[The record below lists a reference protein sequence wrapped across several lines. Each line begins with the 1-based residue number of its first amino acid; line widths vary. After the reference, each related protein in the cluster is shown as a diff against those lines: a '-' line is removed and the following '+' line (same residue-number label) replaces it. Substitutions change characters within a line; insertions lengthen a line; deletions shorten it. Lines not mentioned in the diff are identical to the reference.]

1 LEGMSE
7 DMTAL
12 VGYGLLALVTTLVLK
27 PVIKFGKGFSS
38 YLCVFGVIYAV
49 VLTTAPRSYFEPNW
63 FKFVG
68 LVIAALCVITFIFL
82 VWRRMKK
89 QQEIMDLMEEE

>member
-1 LEGMSE
+1 
-7 DMTAL
+7 MTAL

-49 VLTTAPRSYFEPNW
+49 VLTTAPRSYFEPSW

-68 LVIAALCVITFIFL
+68 LVIASLCVITYIFL